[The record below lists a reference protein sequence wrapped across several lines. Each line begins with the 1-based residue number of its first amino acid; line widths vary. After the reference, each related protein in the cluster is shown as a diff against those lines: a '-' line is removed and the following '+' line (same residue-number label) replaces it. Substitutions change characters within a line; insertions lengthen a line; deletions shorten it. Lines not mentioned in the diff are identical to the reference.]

1 MSSVKV
7 AVRVR
12 PFNKREIS
20 AQSTCVISMDGKTT
34 SIRRPNSKEPPKTF
48 EFDHSYWS
56 HTNSSDTRFCNQSQ
70 VYEQLGVNTLRHAME
85 GYNVCIFAY
94 GQTGSG
100 KSYTMMGGK
109 PGVESEEGIIP
120 RLCRDLFNR
129 LGTQRP
135 VDPNFSACCVQNL
148 VEVSYIEIY
157 CERVRD
163 LLNPKSKSNLRVREH
178 PIMGPYVEDLSKCV
192 VRSFDEIN
200 DLLDVGNKAR
210 TVAATNMNETSSR
223 SHAVFT
229 MVVTQKLKDID
240 SGLTTEKVS
249 KISLVDLAGSER
261 ADATGATDIR
271 LKEGANINKS
281 LTTLGKVI
289 AGLAELLQEE
299 EKAGLHS
306 LSRFRGNSHTTM
318 IATISPADINYEE
331 TLSTLRYADRAKHI
345 VCKAVVNEDPNA
357 KLIRELK
364 AEVARLQHILIMEG
378 IDIESEMALTE
389 RNSNQLVP
397 TAPVCTAE
405 HEAIMEALRA
415 SEKLIAELNETMEEK
430 LQRAEQLR
438 EQREHELKEM
448 GIAIHNEIGVTG
460 IFTPKDTPHLV
471 NLNEDPSMSECLIY
485 YLKEGKT
492 RVGQLHTESVV
503 EIGLSGEFILKE
515 HCIFFNDKGIVH
527 FEPCANAECYVNGSL
542 VKERIELFSGARVI
556 LGKSHVFRFNNP
568 VKARDK
574 KASSADLS
582 ASMIESID
590 WSYAICELL
599 DKQGVDLRKEME
611 DRLLEMEQQFRRERE
626 ESNRRFEEQ
635 RRDYEDR
642 IQLLQEQVDRQSM
655 LSSATQEDSLLD
667 YETTSECNWSER
679 EQQLAHWALCKWR
692 AHQFTSLRDQLW
704 ENAIYLKEANALSV
718 ELGKTMRFQFTLVTE
733 TPYSPLP
740 MGLSQSSQSPG
751 ESASMEAWSADDNK
765 TPKPC
770 GAPMFTSLT
779 TSDQRACN
787 DLRNGILTLF
797 HSTEFNPTRSRM
809 KRTHVAVQLRDVS
822 TGIKR
827 LLLMRQHYERETDFV
842 VASADEDARSVK
854 SDVSTFQNE
863 QDNKETAKESAKH
876 KETEQATGGDPFQI
890 RDSWFRFVGR
900 CFIYLSHLIF
910 GVSLIQKVAIVDEH
924 SRVCGFLKVLIEPVS
939 QNNCD
944 NASHK
949 TGALQEPPIT
959 QVSFEVSSYV
969 AWKFPTTEEVIAEE
983 LSFRDEE
990 GDLQDDLVM
999 ETPRP
1004 HGATEKPEGDNRYTN
1019 QLSNQFFPQNTL
1031 SDDSN
1036 YCESVLRESLFEV
1049 DNDYTDLVCVGEE
1062 YMFAITIIQI
1072 SGVSPD
1078 FTDIFCQYY
1087 FQHKPADIICTQPM
1101 KNAPDSETVG
1111 FTTKTTLAFFDYVRH
1126 HPLAFE
1132 LYGHM
1137 NASSEVN
1144 YGVGYEDLEATLPRR
1159 YRMMV
1164 PLLIPGSAPVPS
1176 TRLNAAT
1183 PPVGSVLVRRED
1195 ILVWFEILEIDSNG
1209 EYNPVPVDRLD
1220 EAPCQGVFLI
1230 HQGLQRRIAVT
1241 LVYEVPPDAFLP
1253 ENSSSLLLF
1262 QDVHEVVIGRVRDTA
1277 EWLEPDSRTRIISLS
1292 LLPARY
1298 FPQAGDDRIFFRFE
1312 AAWDSSLH
1320 SSPLLN
1326 RVTPVG
1332 QRIYLTMSC
1341 YLDVSGC
1348 TRPICLTKDL
1358 AMMVFPRES
1367 KLSVPRSLRS
1377 LWSSICRVS
1386 ENSRLSAV
1394 YDLQLRQP
1402 LSSGR
1407 KVTASPSP
1415 SGGIENNGAAGSAVK
1430 FGSPDTCLA
1439 STRIPPE
1446 TVCNPIPTKD
1456 DKHSDSGLAAST
1468 ITTADSV
1475 NLETH
1480 DPIQLGI
1487 SHSRLTRSAEY
1498 KTDSRLYTLDPLSRS
1513 FFEWD
1518 ETSLVQGSPNEAR
1531 KQLMMSR
1538 CVEVLTSLLQMTNKL
1553 LSPGELSEIDFNQE
1567 QPRDGAENVTNSRS
1581 EEDRTWPKILDST
1594 EINSSNPSNS
1604 QTNTEENFEIHQSV
1618 TMDSL
1623 QLPSVRDTGRIPR
1636 LIGECDEVR
1645 VSPVVSRKGYLLVLE
1660 EKTGG
1665 WLRRWAV
1672 VRRPFLYLYENEQDP
1687 TERCL
1692 VNLTTS
1698 QLEYDINVAF
1708 ASDLSPQSLN
1718 GHQGTLSKN
1727 TSVETKLSPTELV
1740 SSRYN
1745 MFTLVTQQHTFLI
1758 QTLADGGSDISY
1770 WAEQATKEVRL
1781 TNRLSNTLKS
1791 DTFGEIHIN
1800 PISSWIT

>member
-1 MSSVKV
+1 
-7 AVRVR
+7 
-12 PFNKREIS
+12 
-20 AQSTCVISMDGKTT
+20 
-34 SIRRPNSKEPPKTF
+34 
-48 EFDHSYWS
+48 
-56 HTNSSDTRFCNQSQ
+56 
-70 VYEQLGVNTLRHAME
+70 
-85 GYNVCIFAY
+85 
-94 GQTGSG
+94 QTGSG

-135 VDPNFSACCVQNL
+135 VDSNVSACCVQNL

-200 DLLDVGNKAR
+200 DLIDVGNKAR

-261 ADATGATDIR
+261 ADATGATDLR

-289 AGLAELLQEE
+289 AGLAELSSKKKKRSDFIPYRDSVLTWLLRENL
-299 EKAGLHS
+299 G
-306 LSRFRGNSHTTM
+306 GNSHTTM

-389 RNSNQLVP
+389 RNSNQLAP

-515 HCIFFNDKGIVH
+515 HCIFFCNKGIVH
-527 FEPCANAECYVNGSL
+527 FEPCTNAECYVNGSL

-574 KASSADLS
+574 KAGSADLS

-740 MGLSQSSQSPG
+740 MGLSQLPG
-751 ESASMEAWSADDNK
+751 ENTSAEAWSADDNK

-779 TSDQRACN
+779 TSDQRARK
-787 DLRNGILTLF
+787 DQRSGILTLF
-797 HSTEFNPTRSRM
+797 HSTEFNPTHSRM

-822 TGIKR
+822 TGMTECWSLETFRKR

-842 VASADEDARSVK
+842 VAGADEDARSVK
-854 SDVSTFQNE
+854 SAVSTIQND
-863 QDNKETAKESAKH
+863 QDNKEPAKESAKH
-876 KETEQATGGDPFQI
+876 RETEQGTEGDPFQI
-890 RDSWFRFVGR
+890 RDTWFRLVGR

-910 GVSLIQKVAIVDEH
+910 GVSLIQRVAIVDEH
-924 SRVCGFLKVLIEPVS
+924 SRVCGFLKVLIEPMS
-939 QNNCD
+939 QKNCD
-944 NASHK
+944 SVSHK
-949 TGALQEPPIT
+949 TDAMQEIPIT
-959 QVSFEVSSYV
+959 QVSFDVSSYV
-969 AWKFPTTEEVIAEE
+969 AWKFSTPEQVLAEE

-990 GDLQDDLVM
+990 GDLGDDLVM

-1004 HGATEKPEGDNRYTN
+1004 HDATEKPAEDNVYTN
-1019 QLSNQFFPQNTL
+1019 QLINQFFPQNAL

-1036 YCESVLRESLFEV
+1036 YCDSVLRESLFEV
-1049 DNDYTDLVCVGEE
+1049 DNDYTDLVCVGAE
-1062 YMFAITIIQI
+1062 YMFTVTIIQI

-1078 FTDIFCQYY
+1078 YTDIFCQYY

-1101 KNAPDSETVG
+1101 RNAPDSETVG
-1111 FTTKTTLAFFDYVRH
+1111 VLHTQKFITKSTLAFFDYVRH
-1126 HPLAFE
+1126 HPIAFE

-1137 NASSEVN
+1137 NASSEVKSD
-1144 YGVGYEDLEATLPRR
+1144 VAYEDSEATLPRR

-1164 PLLIPGSAPVPS
+1164 PLLIPGSAPVPP
-1176 TRLNAAT
+1176 TRLNTTT
-1183 PPVGSVLVRRED
+1183 PPTGSVLVRRED

-1326 RVTPVG
+1326 RVTPVC

-1402 LSSGR
+1402 LSSGILHR
-1407 KVTASPSP
+1407 PQPVMDSSLTYVRGEENIKGWRPRGDSLIIEHQWELDRFSRIISVEKSRHLLILREALKTMGRLDSQLSLDRLIVASRQR
-1415 SGGIENNGAAGSAVK
+1415 EYRQRQFAAQ
-1430 FGSPDTCLA
+1430 FRRDTIKDA
-1439 STRIPPE
+1439 DDVE
-1446 TVCNPIPTKD
+1446 TNSDKKGKD

-1468 ITTADSV
+1468 ITTTDSV

-1480 DPIQLGI
+1480 DPIQLGM

-1498 KTDSRLYTLDPLSRS
+1498 KTDARLYTLDPLSGS

-1518 ETSLVQGSPNEAR
+1518 GNSLVQGSPKETR

-1553 LSPGELSEIDFNQE
+1553 LSPGELSGVDFNQE
-1567 QPRDGAENVTNSRS
+1567 QPGDGAESETNSQS
-1581 EEDRTWPKILDST
+1581 EEDRTWPKILEPA
-1594 EINSSNPSNS
+1594 EIDSSNPSNS
-1604 QTNTEENFEIHQSV
+1604 QTHTEENFEVHQSV

-1623 QLPSVRDTGRIPR
+1623 QLPSVKDTGRIPR

-1672 VRRPFLYLYENEQDP
+1672 VRRPFLYLYETEQDP

-1692 VNLTTS
+1692 INLTTS

-1718 GHQGTLSKN
+1718 GHQGSLSKN
-1727 TSVETKLSPTELV
+1727 TAEETKLPPTEVV
-1740 SSRYN
+1740 SSRSN
-1745 MFTLVTQQHTFLI
+1745 MFTLITQQHTFLI
-1758 QTLADGGSDISY
+1758 QTLADGGSDVHDWLYALNPLMAGEIRSRIGRN
-1770 WAEQATKEVRL
+1770 KRPK
-1781 TNRLSNTLKS
+1781 KS
-1791 DTFGEIHIN
+1791 D
-1800 PISSWIT
+1800 

>member
-1 MSSVKV
+1 MSRLRMCPEKELTSNMSSVKV

-109 PGVESEEGIIP
+109 PG
-120 RLCRDLFNR
+120 
-129 LGTQRP
+129 
-135 VDPNFSACCVQNL
+135 
-148 VEVSYIEIY
+148 VSYIEIY

-692 AHQFTSLRDQLW
+692 AHQFTSLR
-704 ENAIYLKEANALSV
+704 
-718 ELGKTMRFQFTLVTE
+718 
-733 TPYSPLP
+733 
-740 MGLSQSSQSPG
+740 
-751 ESASMEAWSADDNK
+751 
-765 TPKPC
+765 
-770 GAPMFTSLT
+770 
-779 TSDQRACN
+779 
-787 DLRNGILTLF
+787 
-797 HSTEFNPTRSRM
+797 
-809 KRTHVAVQLRDVS
+809 
-822 TGIKR
+822 
-827 LLLMRQHYERETDFV
+827 
-842 VASADEDARSVK
+842 
-854 SDVSTFQNE
+854 
-863 QDNKETAKESAKH
+863 
-876 KETEQATGGDPFQI
+876 
-890 RDSWFRFVGR
+890 
-900 CFIYLSHLIF
+900 
-910 GVSLIQKVAIVDEH
+910 
-924 SRVCGFLKVLIEPVS
+924 
-939 QNNCD
+939 
-944 NASHK
+944 
-949 TGALQEPPIT
+949 
-959 QVSFEVSSYV
+959 
-969 AWKFPTTEEVIAEE
+969 
-983 LSFRDEE
+983 
-990 GDLQDDLVM
+990 
-999 ETPRP
+999 
-1004 HGATEKPEGDNRYTN
+1004 
-1019 QLSNQFFPQNTL
+1019 
-1031 SDDSN
+1031 
-1036 YCESVLRESLFEV
+1036 
-1049 DNDYTDLVCVGEE
+1049 
-1062 YMFAITIIQI
+1062 
-1072 SGVSPD
+1072 
-1078 FTDIFCQYY
+1078 
-1087 FQHKPADIICTQPM
+1087 
-1101 KNAPDSETVG
+1101 
-1111 FTTKTTLAFFDYVRH
+1111 
-1126 HPLAFE
+1126 
-1132 LYGHM
+1132 
-1137 NASSEVN
+1137 
-1144 YGVGYEDLEATLPRR
+1144 
-1159 YRMMV
+1159 
-1164 PLLIPGSAPVPS
+1164 
-1176 TRLNAAT
+1176 
-1183 PPVGSVLVRRED
+1183 
-1195 ILVWFEILEIDSNG
+1195 
-1209 EYNPVPVDRLD
+1209 
-1220 EAPCQGVFLI
+1220 
-1230 HQGLQRRIAVT
+1230 
-1241 LVYEVPPDAFLP
+1241 
-1253 ENSSSLLLF
+1253 
-1262 QDVHEVVIGRVRDTA
+1262 
-1277 EWLEPDSRTRIISLS
+1277 
-1292 LLPARY
+1292 
-1298 FPQAGDDRIFFRFE
+1298 
-1312 AAWDSSLH
+1312 
-1320 SSPLLN
+1320 
-1326 RVTPVG
+1326 
-1332 QRIYLTMSC
+1332 
-1341 YLDVSGC
+1341 
-1348 TRPICLTKDL
+1348 
-1358 AMMVFPRES
+1358 
-1367 KLSVPRSLRS
+1367 
-1377 LWSSICRVS
+1377 
-1386 ENSRLSAV
+1386 
-1394 YDLQLRQP
+1394 
-1402 LSSGR
+1402 
-1407 KVTASPSP
+1407 
-1415 SGGIENNGAAGSAVK
+1415 
-1430 FGSPDTCLA
+1430 
-1439 STRIPPE
+1439 
-1446 TVCNPIPTKD
+1446 
-1456 DKHSDSGLAAST
+1456 
-1468 ITTADSV
+1468 
-1475 NLETH
+1475 
-1480 DPIQLGI
+1480 
-1487 SHSRLTRSAEY
+1487 
-1498 KTDSRLYTLDPLSRS
+1498 
-1513 FFEWD
+1513 
-1518 ETSLVQGSPNEAR
+1518 
-1531 KQLMMSR
+1531 
-1538 CVEVLTSLLQMTNKL
+1538 
-1553 LSPGELSEIDFNQE
+1553 
-1567 QPRDGAENVTNSRS
+1567 
-1581 EEDRTWPKILDST
+1581 
-1594 EINSSNPSNS
+1594 
-1604 QTNTEENFEIHQSV
+1604 
-1618 TMDSL
+1618 
-1623 QLPSVRDTGRIPR
+1623 
-1636 LIGECDEVR
+1636 
-1645 VSPVVSRKGYLLVLE
+1645 
-1660 EKTGG
+1660 
-1665 WLRRWAV
+1665 
-1672 VRRPFLYLYENEQDP
+1672 
-1687 TERCL
+1687 
-1692 VNLTTS
+1692 
-1698 QLEYDINVAF
+1698 
-1708 ASDLSPQSLN
+1708 
-1718 GHQGTLSKN
+1718 
-1727 TSVETKLSPTELV
+1727 
-1740 SSRYN
+1740 
-1745 MFTLVTQQHTFLI
+1745 
-1758 QTLADGGSDISY
+1758 
-1770 WAEQATKEVRL
+1770 
-1781 TNRLSNTLKS
+1781 
-1791 DTFGEIHIN
+1791 
-1800 PISSWIT
+1800 